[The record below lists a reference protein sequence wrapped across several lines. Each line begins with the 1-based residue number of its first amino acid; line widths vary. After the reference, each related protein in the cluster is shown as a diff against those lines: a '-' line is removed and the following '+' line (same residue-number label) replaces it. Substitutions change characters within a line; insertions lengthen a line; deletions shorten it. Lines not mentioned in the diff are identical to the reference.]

1 MIGKNFLLFLV
12 VILMA
17 LTSSMADCRRGLRWG
32 KKTNLCGI
40 DCQSDCE
47 CDSKCSACIPDP
59 DDTEGDAPR
68 LKCRQP
74 QNEGPV

>member
-1 MIGKNFLLFLV
+1 MVTTFVYPCGYNYGSDLING
-12 VILMA
+12 
-17 LTSSMADCRRGLRWG
+17 GLQTRSEVE
-32 KKTNLCGI
+32 KKPNLCGI

-47 CDSKCSACIPDP
+47 CDSKCSACIPDSH
-59 DDTEGDAPR
+59 DTEGDAPR